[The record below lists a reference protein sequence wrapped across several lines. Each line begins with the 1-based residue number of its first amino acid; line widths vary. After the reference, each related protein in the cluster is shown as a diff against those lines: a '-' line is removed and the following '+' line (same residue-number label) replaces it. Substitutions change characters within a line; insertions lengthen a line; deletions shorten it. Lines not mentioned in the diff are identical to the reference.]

1 MISALESEDCEEAYA
16 PKMLKVLPVPSIPD
30 NVPATFRRFNLAVM
44 SAV

>member
-1 MISALESEDCEEAYA
+1 MSARESEGWEEADA